1 MKKSFIEKLLS
12 LKALVILLLLVATGC
27 EKDENPEDF
36 LGSITVQVQLK
47 DGLGDISVENLNISL
62 VNIQDNIEKKALT
75 NAQGIANYESL
86 PAGIYNINI
95 SESRE
100 DGLYYLT
107 GSLNNIVVEMK
118 QNTIA
123 NVTVDAVNPEANFVI
138 KEVYHPGAAD
148 AYVSMFKDQ
157 FLEIFNNSSE
167 TLYADSLYIACLF
180 PERPQTSEAPLAAS
194 HDITKFVYAEMIE
207 RVPGNG
213 KQYPIEPGKSF
224 VIALNAINFKEGNP
238 NADKAVDNSNA
249 DFERYGVDW
258 LEAQGRTANKFFDFD
273 NPDVPNMTNIFMS
286 EKHSIFIMEINGP
299 SIVIFRSDKE
309 FDSSDVYDYN
319 YTTAYG
325 SPAEVN
331 LVKIPVEN
339 IIDGIDIMENST
351 LGDWKR
357 LPTSIDAS
365 FTYLKADGGSFYSS
379 QSTRR
384 KVDEVATAKFGRVV
398 LQDTNNSNAD
408 FETLDTPDPKGY
420 DNL

>member
-1 MKKSFIEKLLS
+1 MKKSILEKLLS
-12 LKALVILLLLVATGC
+12 LKALVILLLLISTGC

-62 VNIQDNIEKKALT
+62 VNIQDNIERKSLT
-75 NAQGIANYESL
+75 NVQGIANYESL

-123 NVTVDAVNPEANFVI
+123 NVTVDAFNPEANFVI

-157 FLEIFNNSSE
+157 FIEIFNNSSE
-167 TLYADSLYIACLF
+167 TIYADSLYIACLF
-180 PERPQTSEAPLAAS
+180 PESPQTSEAPLAAS

-207 RVPGNG
+207 RVPGTG
-213 KQYPIEPGKSF
+213 KQYPIAPGKSF
-224 VIALNAINFKEGNP
+224 VVALNAINFKEGNP
-238 NADKAVDNSNA
+238 NADKAIDNSNA
-249 DFERYGVDW
+249 DFERYAVDW
-258 LEAQGRTANKFFDFD
+258 LEAQGRNANPYFDFD

-286 EKHSIFIMEINGP
+286 DKHTIFIMEINGP

-365 FTYLKADGGSFYSS
+365 FTYLKADGGSFYSG
-379 QSTRR
+379 QSIRR
-384 KVDEVATAKFGRVV
+384 KIDDVATAKFGRVV

-408 FETLDTPDPKGY
+408 FETLDTPDPRGY
-420 DNL
+420 NNL